1 VQEGGLQE
9 GMVKMPLEKDKRM
22 QQQQNVAVADTAS
35 RRFVSFNFEIYAH
48 GCKDIFNEISP
59 G

>member
-1 VQEGGLQE
+1 
-9 GMVKMPLEKDKRM
+9 MVKMPLEKDKRM

-48 GCKDIFNEISP
+48 SCKDIFNEISP